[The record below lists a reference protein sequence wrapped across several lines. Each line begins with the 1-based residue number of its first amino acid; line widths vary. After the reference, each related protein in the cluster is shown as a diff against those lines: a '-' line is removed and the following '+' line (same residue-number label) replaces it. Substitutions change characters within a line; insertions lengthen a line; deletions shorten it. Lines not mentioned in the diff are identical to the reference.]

1 GDQLHVVAH
10 HGVPIETLAVLQR
23 AYPMPP
29 TRSQVSG
36 RAIIE
41 RAVVGI
47 HDVREDTEY
56 DAEIAAR
63 AHYSS
68 LLGVPMLRAD
78 GAPIGAI
85 VIQRP
90 EPGPFAA
97 SHVEL
102 LKTFADQGVI
112 VILNVTAFTE

>member
-1 GDQLHVVAH
+1 
-10 HGVPIETLAVLQR
+10 
-23 AYPMPP
+23 
-29 TRSQVSG
+29 
-36 RAIIE
+36 
-41 RAVVGI
+41 
-47 HDVREDTEY
+47 DTEY
-56 DAEIAAR
+56 DAELAAR
-63 AHYSS
+63 THFSS

-112 VILNVTAFTE
+112 AIENVRLCTELDARNRELPMALEQHTATSELLKVIGRSTFDLE